1 MSHREGMLAAHESS
15 GAVVRVGDWFFNS
28 ARNGGR
34 RREQKPLRGSR
45 EHPCLLHHSL
55 DEAGTGFSQ
64 SQVQLVHQ

>member
-45 EHPCLLHHSL
+45 EHPVAL
-55 DEAGTGFSQ
+55 TSQ
-64 SQVQLVHQ
+64 PR